1 MTASVFTLI
10 QKDESDDECH
20 IDACEK
26 HKTGLFECSFA
37 FLFEQQE
44 DVQYDTQDDQKLKD
58 LTDPTKVCRVRER
71 TDKPCKGVQ

>member
-1 MTASVFTLI
+1 MDKSV
-10 QKDESDDECH
+10 
-20 IDACEK
+20 K
-26 HKTGLFECSFA
+26 HKARLFDCSVA

-58 LTDPTKVCRVRER
+58 FTDPTIVCRVRER